1 DRNEHRKAEQIG
13 GDGDAQAYRIGMQ
26 RDRHLRQRRGDHGG
40 IDLLHDDRRA
50 DDHGDDFGLGDG
62 GHPGENYPRSA
73 RNTSSGVSGIRA
85 MGAAPSGRNA
95 SFTAFMMQAG
105 APAVPAS
112 PAPLA
117 PSSESAVGV
126 TTWPIS
132 MSGISP
138 AIGTRESIIVA

>member
-1 DRNEHRKAEQIG
+1 
-13 GDGDAQAYRIGMQ
+13 MQ

-62 GHPGENYPRSA
+62 RHAGRIYPRNA
-73 RNTSSGVSGIRA
+73 RNTSSGVTGICV
-85 MGAAPSGRNA
+85 MTLAPSGRSA
-95 SFTAFMMQAG
+95 SFMAFMMQAG

-138 AIGTRESIIVA
+138 AMGTR